1 MTRDSFFSEQQKKN
15 LYEHHSNENTIQVK
29 PFKQEKNKLHHKITW
44 NSCISDLDY
53 AAYKKVHS
61 TGTSIMEQNDS
72 RGK

>member
-1 MTRDSFFSEQQKKN
+1 MNTTRNK
-15 LYEHHSNENTIQVK
+15 NTIQVK
-29 PFKQEKNKLHHKITW
+29 PFKLKIKTTPSFKITW

-61 TGTSIMEQNDS
+61 TGTSIIMEPKYN